1 MNKSN
6 IHPKAKI
13 EKNVIIN
20 DFCTIE
26 EDVKIGQGTW
36 IGPNVSIF
44 NGAEIGEN
52 CKIYPGAIIAS
63 DPQDLKYKGEKT
75 KVIIKK
81 NTIIREYVTI
91 NKATKANIET
101 FIGENVLIM
110 AYSHIAHDCIIHD
123 NVILVNNS
131 SLSGHVEIFEHAIIG
146 GVTAIQQFIKI
157 GAHSYI
163 SGGSLVRKDIP
174 PFIKAAGA
182 PLSYYGVN
190 SIGLARKNFNNNKIN
205 EINNI
210 YRLIFQ
216 SNLNVTQAIKKI
228 NKEFKKSKEKNTI
241 TDFIANCKNG
251 ILKR

>member
-1 MNKSN
+1 MNSN
-6 IHPKAKI
+6 IHPESEIA
-13 EKNVIIN
+13 KNVKISS
-20 DFCTIE
+20 FCTIE
-26 EDVKIGQGTW
+26 KDVKIGEGTW
-36 IGPNVSIF
+36 IGPNVSIC
-44 NGAEIGEN
+44 NGARIGKN
-52 CKIYPGAIIAS
+52 CKIYQGAIISS

-75 KVIIKK
+75 KTIIKD
-81 NTIIREYVTI
+81 NTTIREYVTI
-91 NKATKANIET
+91 NKGTKANIET
-101 FIGENVLIM
+101 IIGSNVLVM

-146 GVTAIQQFIKI
+146 GITAIQQFIKI
-157 GAHSYI
+157 GPYAYV

-190 SIGLARKNFNNNKIN
+190 SIGLSRKNFNNNKIN

-210 YRLIFQ
+210 YRVMFQ

-228 NKEFKKSKEKNTI
+228 NNEFKDSKEKKIIIN
-241 TDFIANCKNG
+241 FISNSKNG